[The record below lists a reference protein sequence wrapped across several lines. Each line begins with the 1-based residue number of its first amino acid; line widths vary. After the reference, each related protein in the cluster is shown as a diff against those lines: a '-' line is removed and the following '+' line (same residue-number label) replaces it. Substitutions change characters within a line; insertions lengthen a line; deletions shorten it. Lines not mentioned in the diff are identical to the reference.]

1 MGLQRRAFLRRV
13 AQGAGAFV
21 LAAGTKSLLTGCA
34 GNLDTATEEG
44 RSAAGVVSSKGLL
57 NPGTLAWGAEA
68 ISGAPYVFYDPVN
81 PSQLIGFEVEIAD
94 AIAKLM
100 GVKAVFV
107 ATAYDQLPAALA
119 ANRFDFILNGWEIT
133 SDRERTQRFSQPYYR
148 YGQQIVVRTNDER
161 FAQYDAASD
170 VTLANL
176 AGMTVGTGIGYKA
189 QEILEQDPN
198 LKTRAYDGNL
208 PFDDLVQGR
217 IDAVMVDFPIVAYYV
232 LGSGPGGTVNPA
244 LKPIGVPIFL
254 NNYVIAFNA
263 SSPKAKTLET
273 EVNQALEILKT
284 DGTLR
289 RIYEH
294 WKLWND
300 QQAQI
305 GIV

>member
-1 MGLQRRAFLRRV
+1 MGLQRRTFLHRV
-13 AQGAGAFV
+13 AQGAGAV
-21 LAAGTKSLLTGCA
+21 LFATGTKSLLTACA
-34 GNLDTATEEG
+34 GNVEPTGQGDGATD
-44 RSAAGVVSSKGLL
+44 VTISSNGLL
-57 NPGTLAWGAEA
+57 TPGTLAWGAEA
-68 ISGAPYVFYDPVN
+68 TSGAPYVFYDPVN

-100 GVKAVFV
+100 GVTPVFV

-133 SDRERTQRFSQPYYR
+133 ADRERIQLFSQPYYR
-148 YGQQIVVRTNDER
+148 YGQQIVVRSDDER
-161 FAQYDAASD
+161 FAQYDATSD

-189 QEILEQDPN
+189 QEILERDPN
-198 LKTRAYDGNL
+198 IKTRAYDGNL
-208 PFDDLVQGR
+208 PFDDLAQGR
-217 IDAVMVDFPIVAYYV
+217 IDAVMLDFPIVAYYI
-232 LGSGPGGTVNPA
+232 LGSGSGGTVNPA

-263 SSPKAKTLET
+263 NSPKAETLKT

-289 RIYEH
+289 GIYER
-294 WKLWND
+294 WKMWNE